1 MGERRRSYKRSTPI
15 GRLRRNADKIARH
28 ALLSQDRLKSWQDG
42 VPNPHMQD
50 AWKILESIINKTFQL
65 SSLMD
70 ALEKSGWEP
79 PKKTGAIHFEPGQH
93 VAIAPGSREKYKL
106 VFGKH
111 LARDPD
117 LMDDLVIEAI
127 LPSGG
132 ISVRRGRGTP
142 CLIPAKSHLVLVEK

>member
-1 MGERRRSYKRSTPI
+1 MEKRKRSYKRSTPI

-28 ALLSQDRLKSWQDG
+28 ALLSQDRLKSWQNG
-42 VPNPHMQD
+42 VPNPHMQE

-65 SSLMD
+65 DSLMD

-79 PKKTGAIHFEPGQH
+79 PKKTGTIHFEAGQH
-93 VAIAPGSREKYKL
+93 VAIAPGSRERYAL
-106 VFGKH
+106 VFGRSLKN
-111 LARDPD
+111 DPAF
-117 LMDDLVIEAI
+117 MDDLIVEAV